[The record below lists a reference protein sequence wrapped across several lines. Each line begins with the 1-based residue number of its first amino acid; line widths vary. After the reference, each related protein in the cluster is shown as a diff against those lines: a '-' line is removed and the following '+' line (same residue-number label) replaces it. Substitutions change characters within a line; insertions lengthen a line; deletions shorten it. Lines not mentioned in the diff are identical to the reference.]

1 MPLPSLLTSS
11 KTSGRIIRFYIDED
25 DISIDIA
32 HILMSIQAG
41 LEDFGYM
48 ENMTSVAELKEEITI
63 TGAEVSEITF
73 TFHEI

>member
-1 MPLPSLLTSS
+1 MHL
-11 KTSGRIIRFYIDED
+11 
-25 DISIDIA
+25 
-32 HILMSIQAG
+32 SIQAG

>member
-1 MPLPSLLTSS
+1 MHLSV
-11 KTSGRIIRFYIDED
+11 
-25 DISIDIA
+25 
-32 HILMSIQAG
+32 QAG

-48 ENMTSVAELKEEITI
+48 ENMTSVEELKEEISI